1 MLLHGI
7 ISTGTYG
14 EPHIVPATR
23 TSESKIEKN
32 SCLTCLIQSIVQ
44 GEVRHQTKHK
54 DITSMLEGKGIG
66 KVDQDM
72 GIRSLRDGQIAL

>member
-23 TSESKIEKN
+23 TSEIEKN
-32 SCLTCLIQSIVQ
+32 SCLTWLIQSIVQ